1 MSEKKRV
8 PMMLFE
14 SRPKFCGQRLHPLTA
29 GRIVILEERE
39 NPIVMGAKKGDTVN
53 QDDLFEMLLVVAM
66 DDRELAEFVVD
77 ADDREWKVKAK
88 EISMGLTPEDVGEF
102 WELIE
107 AEKAEIE
114 AARASPKKKTVS
126 RGAGAKN
133 RKKATRRTG
142 G

>member
-1 MSEKKRV
+1 
-8 PMMLFE
+8 MLFE
-14 SRPKFCGQRLHPLTA
+14 SRPKFCGERLYPLSA

-39 NPIVMGAKKGDTVN
+39 NPIVLGQKAGDTVT
-53 QDDLFEMLLVVAM
+53 QDSLFELLLVVSM
-66 DDRELAEFVVD
+66 DDRELSEFVVD
-77 ADDREWKVKAK
+77 ADEREWKVKAK

-114 AARASPKKKTVS
+114 AARATPKKKSVS
-126 RGAGAKN
+126 RGKTA
-133 RKKATRRTG
+133 RKRVTRRTG